1 VATHPCRPT
10 NRAMNS
16 SERQMRISRSLLTS
30 VFIASLLTGACGGR
44 GEPSSSPPLV
54 APSDPRAGERGPVP
68 PPQPTPPSS
77 GTCDATLAQWAVAQ
91 PASSDLLERARI
103 AAKASIARFIRP
115 NEPITMEFSPAR
127 LNLGLD
133 KHDVVASV
141 TCG

>member
-1 VATHPCRPT
+1 MWVCG
-10 NRAMNS
+10 
-16 SERQMRISRSLLTS
+16 SLLTS
-30 VFIASLLTGACGGR
+30 VFIAALLTGACGGR
-44 GEPSSSPPLV
+44 GEPSTPPPLV
-54 APSDPRAGERGPVP
+54 APSDPRGPAP

-77 GTCDATLAQWAVAQ
+77 GTCDAAKAQWAVAQ
-91 PASSDLLERARI
+91 PASNDLLERARI

-133 KHDVVASV
+133 KRDVVASV

>member
-1 VATHPCRPT
+1 
-10 NRAMNS
+10 
-16 SERQMRISRSLLTS
+16 MRVYRSLLTS
-30 VFIASLLTGACGGR
+30 VFIASLLTGACGGH
-44 GEPSSSPPLV
+44 GEPSTRPPSV
-54 APSDPRAGERGPVP
+54 APSDPRGPVP

-77 GTCDATLAQWAVAQ
+77 GTCDAAQAQWAVGE
-91 PASSDLLERARI
+91 PASNDLLERARV

>member
-1 VATHPCRPT
+1 
-10 NRAMNS
+10 
-16 SERQMRISRSLLTS
+16 MRVCGSLLTS
-30 VFIASLLTGACGGR
+30 IVTATLLAGACGGR
-44 GEPSSSPPLV
+44 GETSTTPPLV
-54 APSDPRAGERGPVP
+54 SPSDPTVP
-68 PPQPTPPSS
+68 APQPTPPSS
-77 GTCDATLAQWAVAQ
+77 GTCDAAKAQFAIAE
-91 PASSDLLERARI
+91 PASDDLLERARI

>member
-1 VATHPCRPT
+1 
-10 NRAMNS
+10 MNS
-16 SERQMRISRSLLTS
+16 SERQMRVFRSLLTS
-30 VFIASLLTGACGGR
+30 VFMAALLTGACGGH
-44 GEPSSSPPLV
+44 EPSTSPPLV
-54 APSDPRAGERGPVP
+54 APSDPRGSVP

-77 GTCDATLAQWAVAQ
+77 GTCDAAKAQWAVAQ
-91 PASSDLLERARI
+91 PASNDLLERARI